1 MIYNGKRKPTD
12 GRMQAPSTR
21 IASAPVVALAATLV
35 ALMMPLP
42 VGAAEDSAVWASVL
56 RLQLQDNNNC
66 RMEKVLFARE
76 LQLGGET
83 GLEGR
88 IRCIDGRE
96 YDFTRQRRHEKFD
109 IRLCQPT
116 VC

>member
-1 MIYNGKRKPTD
+1 M
-12 GRMQAPSTR
+12 ALV
-21 IASAPVVALAATLV
+21 AVVALPSFAADE
-35 ALMMPLP
+35 P
-42 VGAAEDSAVWASVL
+42 AEWQRVL
-56 RLQLQDNNNC
+56 RLQLQDNNSC
-66 RMEKVLFARE
+66 RLEKVIFVRE
-76 LQLGGET
+76 IQLGGEA

-109 IRLCQPT
+109 IRLCQPA